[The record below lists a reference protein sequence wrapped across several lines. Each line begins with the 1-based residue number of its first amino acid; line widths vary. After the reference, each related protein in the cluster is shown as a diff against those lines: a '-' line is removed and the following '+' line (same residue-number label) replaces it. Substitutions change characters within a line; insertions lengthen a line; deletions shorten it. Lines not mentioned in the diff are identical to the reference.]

1 MPFFPN
7 CFFKENRLLIIIIMM
22 MIIII
27 IIITIMNNNN
37 NNNNN
42 KFSIETKGAEL
53 EKREPNQPPHHT
65 PRKEEQSFAPSFFRA
80 CNLFIL

>member
-22 MIIII
+22 MMIIIII

-53 EKREPNQPPHHT
+53 EKREPNQPPLSY
-65 PRKEEQSFAPSFFRA
+65 PSKGGAKFRSFVLQS
-80 CNLFIL
+80 L